1 MSKEKLIFYFGYG
14 SNMSLKYLQGRR
26 GVYPVESYP
35 GVLKGF
41 SLIMNMEGP
50 NFIEPSF
57 ANIIESPNEYLEGI
71 LSRITEKELNRIIN
85 SEGINYELIDIN
97 VKAEKK
103 SYNAKTLIYKTNK
116 LACTPPS
123 RRYMKILIKAAIN
136 NNLSVS
142 YIEKFFK
149 FRQ

>member
-50 NFIEPSF
+50 IFVEPSF
-57 ANIIESPNEYLEGI
+57 ANIIKDEQGTVEGVLHLITKNELQ
-71 LSRITEKELNRIIN
+71 
-85 SEGINYELIDIN
+85 
-97 VKAEKK
+97 
-103 SYNAKTLIYKTNK
+103 
-116 LACTPPS
+116 
-123 RRYMKILIKAAIN
+123 KIKGVDLIKLRYSAHWCHFGF
-136 NNLSVS
+136 SS
-142 YIEKFFK
+142 
-149 FRQ
+149 

>member
-50 NFIEPSF
+50 IFVEPSF
-57 ANIIESPNEYLEGI
+57 ANIIKNEQGTVEGV
-71 LSRITEKELNRIIN
+71 LHLITKNELQKRTFLAACFSCLQN
-85 SEGINYELIDIN
+85 SNAVEPRNKKMHLID
-97 VKAEKK
+97 
-103 SYNAKTLIYKTNK
+103 L
-116 LACTPPS
+116 L
-123 RRYMKILIKAAIN
+123 
-136 NNLSVS
+136 
-142 YIEKFFK
+142 
-149 FRQ
+149 